1 MSSVSRYWQ
10 LVRIDSAGQ
19 RQVEEIAIAKAFF
32 HQRFL
37 TTDAQPQITD
47 EVIQQQLLQQWRT
60 VSPTRESEREAAEY
74 CLRCF
79 ISHQIEQVCI
89 QLEFKF
95 GSQHGFTRRD
105 LFVLVLEDEGRF
117 IAKTPSS
124 TPYQSLASKILQTF
138 DPDQAGLTT
147 WVMRQVR
154 HHPELKA
161 FLREQG
167 VYLVTDWALLKDTSL
182 EQLRQILSEFYCLV
196 PTEIEQACQ
205 LLQSYHEIYRNDRLQ
220 HRQQGRLKGKE
231 GCLPPTSEQLTRM
244 VQYLRSQTSL
254 TLSPESLMTRL
265 QHLAKRLR
273 QYRLHL
279 RGGRLPVESLDQ
291 PTTYALAAN
300 VQTPELDPEQEAKQE
315 FLTFYREQ
323 FLKCLEQ
330 AIEQVICDR
339 LAYLQRKQN
348 QTAQAFLQALHLFHC
363 QGQSM
368 GEIAPQIGLQAQFQ
382 VTRLMKLKEFRASVR
397 SKLLQMLLQSVI
409 DKAKTY
415 ATPLHL
421 HQLNQ

>member
-1 MSSVSRYWQ
+1 
-10 LVRIDSAGQ
+10 
-19 RQVEEIAIAKAFF
+19 
-32 HQRFL
+32 
-37 TTDAQPQITD
+37 
-47 EVIQQQLLQQWRT
+47 
-60 VSPTRESEREAAEY
+60 
-74 CLRCF
+74 
-79 ISHQIEQVCI
+79 
-89 QLEFKF
+89 
-95 GSQHGFTRRD
+95 
-105 LFVLVLEDEGRF
+105 
-117 IAKTPSS
+117 
-124 TPYQSLASKILQTF
+124 
-138 DPDQAGLTT
+138 
-147 WVMRQVR
+147 
-154 HHPELKA
+154 
-161 FLREQG
+161 
-167 VYLVTDWALLKDTSL
+167 
-182 EQLRQILSEFYCLV
+182 
-196 PTEIEQACQ
+196 
-205 LLQSYHEIYRNDRLQ
+205 
-220 HRQQGRLKGKE
+220 
-231 GCLPPTSEQLTRM
+231 
-244 VQYLRSQTSL
+244 
-254 TLSPESLMTRL
+254 
-265 QHLAKRLR
+265 
-273 QYRLHL
+273 
-279 RGGRLPVESLDQ
+279 VESLDQ

-421 HQLNQ
+421 HQLNQQIAAALDEDIAVIMQQSEAEAAVAKHCPLKSLFAQRLCHYLNTQRVAP